1 MQANIVY
8 LGLGSN
14 IYSRSIYIYQALN
27 LIEKNIG
34 HIISR
39 SSIYQTAPWQ
49 MPENSGFFYNLCVSV
64 NTSLSANEVLNNIL
78 SIEKYLGRIRTN
90 KNTYESRCIDIDIL
104 FFNDEIIQTEQLK
117 IPHPL
122 IQERLFV
129 LEPLCE
135 IAENLVHPV
144 FNKTIKEL
152 KDEKIYMY

>member
-1 MQANIVY
+1 MQANVVY

-14 IYSRSIYIYQALN
+14 IYPRIIYVYQALN
-27 LIEKNIG
+27 LIENNIG

-39 SSIYQTAPWQ
+39 SSIYPTAPWK
-49 MPENSGFFYNLCVSV
+49 MPENASFFYNLCVSV

-78 SIEKYLGRIRTN
+78 YIEKYLGRVRISE
-90 KNTYESRCIDIDIL
+90 NTYESRCIDIDIL
-104 FFNDEIIQTEQLK
+104 FFNDAIIQTEQLK

>member
-39 SSIYQTAPWQ
+39 SSICQTEPWK
-49 MPENSGFFYNLCVSV
+49 MPENTGFFYNLCVSV